1 MAAGFAGGLFLAALF
16 FGIWL
21 LRVERRNAHLSAQIH
36 AERAALENASSVMD
50 QRFKV
55 TAQEALSRTSEDF
68 LRLAQERLKQ
78 DHASSK
84 HELEKRQ
91 NAIGDMVKPI
101 EKRLEALGGAIE
113 QVKGTDQALR
123 EDLKTLSGET
133 ARLVGALRD
142 PAAQGKWGE
151 YILEKLLDDSG
162 LIKGVHYQTQ
172 VSMDTENGKQRPD
185 VVVHLQ
191 DGFNIIV
198 DAKAPINEMAARL
211 GERDVSES
219 EYQDIMNNLAR
230 QVRGHVQA
238 LSKKSYWDNDIE
250 SPDFT
255 VLFLPSEHLYSV
267 ALRADPALVNFAA
280 EQNIIIAS
288 PTLLMSLL
296 RVVGMSW
303 RQVEL
308 AKNAQD
314 ISALGKELYERIS
327 VFSGCLLYTSPSPR
341 DQRGSRMPSSA

>member
-1 MAAGFAGGLFLAALF
+1 MDFSAIVIEIEWIYVIAGFAGGLFLAALF

-21 LRVERRNAHLSAQIH
+21 LRVERKNAHLSAQIH

-50 QRFKV
+50 QRFRV

-113 QVKGTDQALR
+113 QVKGTDRALR

-172 VSMDTENGKQRPD
+172 VLMNNNQGGGKQRPD

-211 GERDVSES
+211 GEKDMSES
-219 EYQDIMNNLAR
+219 DYQDIMSALAR
-230 QVRGHVQA
+230 QVRGHVQD
-238 LSKKSYWDNDIE
+238 LSKKSYWENDIE

-267 ALRADPALVNFAA
+267 ALRADPARGL
-280 EQNIIIAS
+280 
-288 PTLLMSLL
+288 
-296 RVVGMSW
+296 
-303 RQVEL
+303 
-308 AKNAQD
+308 
-314 ISALGKELYERIS
+314 
-327 VFSGCLLYTSPSPR
+327 SG
-341 DQRGSRMPSSA
+341 